1 MDSLTVTEK
10 KVLNNVSRVLNGSV
24 FLGNEVQALIDEDVS
39 LAAAIQAVSD
49 LQDQPGVVGTP
60 VNAVAATM
68 ALAVTGVVID
78 GETVSIN
85 DDDYEFLTDA
95 ALSLTDPANIAVD
108 ITGGATGSVVTL
120 TIDTQV
126 LAGDDMTIEGVVYTF
141 VPNGTANADGEVD
154 VGTDLAS
161 CKAAIVAAING
172 SDGHN
177 TPHPEVS
184 IAAFQTNDAVLT
196 VLVGGTAGDATTSVE
211 TFDAVGNIFSGATFA
226 SGVDCIAATAI
237 TALVAAV
244 TASDTEGVGAVDGSG
259 DVVDWTADIS
269 GVVGNAI
276 VLAEDMANGAFT
288 AGAVLMTGG
297 IDGTVGEIGV
307 LLMDASYI
315 YVALAENTIADANW
329 VRAAI
334 ATF

>member
-10 KVLNNVSRVLNGSV
+10 KVFNNMSRVLNGDIL
-24 FLGNEVQALIDEDVS
+24 LGDEVQDLIDEDVS

-49 LQDQPGVVGTP
+49 LVDQPAAVGTP

-68 ALAVTGVVID
+68 DLDVTGVVID
-78 GETVSIN
+78 GETVSLG

-95 ALSLTDPANIAVD
+95 ALTLTDPANLVVD

-126 LAGDDMTIEGVVYTF
+126 VAGDTMTIEGKVYTF
-141 VPNGTANADGEVD
+141 VPDGTANADGEVD

-161 CKAAIVAAING
+161 CKLAIVAAING

-177 TPHPEVS
+177 VPHAEVS

-196 VLVGGTAGDATTSVE
+196 VLIGGTAGDATTSTE
-211 TFDAVGNIFSGATFA
+211 TFTAGGNIFSGATFA

-237 TALVAAV
+237 TAFVAAV
-244 TASDTEGVGAVDGSG
+244 TALDTEGVGAVDGSG
-259 DVVDWTADIS
+259 DVVELTADVA
-269 GVVGNAI
+269 GVIGNAI
-276 VLAEDMANGAFT
+276 VLAETCANAAFT
-288 AGAVLMTGG
+288 AAAVLMTGG
-297 IDGTVGEIGV
+297 VDGTVGEAGA
-307 LLMDASYI
+307 LLMDSSYI

-334 ATF
+334 ASF